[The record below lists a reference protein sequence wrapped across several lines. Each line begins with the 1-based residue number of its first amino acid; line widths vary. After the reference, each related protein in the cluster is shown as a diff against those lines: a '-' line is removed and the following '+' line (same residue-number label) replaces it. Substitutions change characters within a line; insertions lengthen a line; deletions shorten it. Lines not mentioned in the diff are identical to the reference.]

1 MKGERQMAN
10 GCLLPTGEPVA
21 VILLKRSCAGKMPQ
35 LSGVSL
41 RNNRRYKRERIGEMC
56 MLCADVFKKIDEL
69 NGTYRDVW
77 EQACTIESPT
87 GYKAGVD
94 AVGSFFAKMAEERG
108 WEVEYSRQEVSGDVV
123 CITMNPHVDA
133 APLCVSGHIDTVHPV
148 GSFGTPAVR
157 RDAEKIYGPGV
168 TDCKGGVV
176 AGFYAMDALWQCG
189 YDKRPVRLLI
199 QTDEEVSSMQSG
211 KSTINYICEKAKD
224 AVAFLNLETSGVGKT
239 CLTRKGVI
247 AFRFC
252 VTGRAGHS
260 SRCVTE
266 GANAVVDAAY
276 KMIELDK
283 LKDDDG
289 ITCNCA
295 IVSGGTVANSIP
307 RECTFTVEFRYANA
321 EQYAW
326 LCSYVE
332 ELAATEHVSGCS
344 CTYEVISERVSME
357 PNEKNLAL
365 LSAANKI
372 LAENGLPELKA
383 IGLRGGSDAADA
395 TAYGIPCLDSL
406 GTRGAGS
413 HTLREF
419 AYLESLAEAARR
431 IVAIAYGI

>member
-1 MKGERQMAN
+1 M
-10 GCLLPTGEPVA
+10 
-21 VILLKRSCAGKMPQ
+21 I
-35 LSGVSL
+35 
-41 RNNRRYKRERIGEMC
+41 
-56 MLCADVFKKIDEL
+56 CADVFKKIKEL
-69 NGTYRDVW
+69 NDMYLSVW
-77 EQACTIESPT
+77 EEVCTIESPT
-87 GYKAGVD
+87 DYKEGVD

-108 WEVEYSRQEVSGDVV
+108 WTVEYSRQEVSGDVV

-148 GSFGTPAVR
+148 GSFGEIPVR

-211 KSTINYICEKAKD
+211 KSTINYICKKSKD
-224 AVAFLNLETSGVGKT
+224 AVAFLNLETHGVGKT

-247 AFRFC
+247 AFRFH
-252 VTGRAGHS
+252 VTGQDGHS

-295 IVSGGTVANSIP
+295 IVNGGTVANSVP
-307 RECTFTVEFRYANA
+307 GECTFSVEFRYATE
-321 EQYAW
+321 EQRMW
-326 LCSYVE
+326 INDYVC
-332 ELAATEHVSGCS
+332 ELAATQHVPGCT
-344 CTYEVISERVSME
+344 CTVEVIAERVAME
-357 PNEKNLAL
+357 TNEKNLAL
-365 LSAANKI
+365 LEAANKV
-372 LAENGLPELKA
+372 LAENGLPELRA
-383 IGLRGGSDAADA
+383 IKLRGGSDAADA

-406 GTRGAGS
+406 GTRGGNS
-413 HTLREF
+413 HTIHEF
-419 AYLESLAEAARR
+419 AYLDSLAEAAKR
-431 IVAIAYGI
+431 VAAIAYGI

>member
-1 MKGERQMAN
+1 M
-10 GCLLPTGEPVA
+10 
-21 VILLKRSCAGKMPQ
+21 ICA
-35 LSGVSL
+35 
-41 RNNRRYKRERIGEMC
+41 E
-56 MLCADVFKKIDEL
+56 VFNKIDEL
-69 NGTYRDVW
+69 NDTYLDVW

-94 AVGSFFAKMAEERG
+94 EVGSFFAKMAEDRG
-108 WEVEYSRQEVSGDVV
+108 WKVEYFRQEVSGDVV
-123 CITMNPHVDA
+123 CITMNHQSNA
-133 APLCVSGHIDTVHPV
+133 APITVSGHIDTVHSV
-148 GSFGTPAVR
+148 GRFGTPAVH

-189 YDKRPVRLLI
+189 YDKRPVQLLL

-211 KSTINYICEKAKD
+211 KATIGYICEKAKD
-224 AVAFLNLETSGVGKT
+224 SVAFLNLETHGLGST
-239 CLTRKGVI
+239 CLTRKGVV
-247 AFRFC
+247 AFRFY
-252 VTGRAGHS
+252 VEGRDGHS

-276 KMIELDK
+276 KIIELNK

-307 RECTFTVEFRYANA
+307 GKCTFTVEFRYANA

-326 LCSYVE
+326 LCRYVA
-332 ELAATEHVSGCS
+332 ELAATEHVAGCT

-357 PNEKNLAL
+357 ENEKNLAL
-365 LSAANKI
+365 LESANKVFM
-372 LAENGLPELKA
+372 ESGLPVLRA
-383 IGLRGGSDAADA
+383 IKLRGGSDAADA

-406 GTRGAGS
+406 GTRGGGS
-413 HTLREF
+413 HTIHEF
-419 AYLESLAEAARR
+419 AYLKSLAEAAKR
-431 IVAIAYGI
+431 VAAIACGI